1 MNEAVVPL
9 LLPFF
14 HPIKQSD
21 EDGREDEL
29 LYLLLT
35 SKIRCEDSRVIDNID
50 AQCDC
55 ACDCG

>member
-1 MNEAVVPL
+1 MNEAVVPF

-21 EDGREDEL
+21 EDSHEDQL
-29 LYLLLT
+29 LCLILT
-35 SKIRCEDSRVIDNID
+35 SEIHYEDSRVIDNID